1 MIKLDGIEIKPGRFP
16 DGTSYIKCIKEHDIF
31 CDIEWYYE
39 DEKELITLYYLVSH
53 LRNITSDMIIN
64 LYMPYIPN
72 ARMDRVKSE
81 EEIFTLKYFSNV
93 INSMKFDSVLVLDP
107 HSYVSMALLNGIE
120 ALMPDEEIKKA
131 IKRSRVDC
139 IFFPDEGAMKRY
151 SDFCK
156 IPYTFGVKNRDW
168 ATGKINSLS
177 IYSPEVVKGKKVLIV
192 DDICSKGGTFYYSA
206 LELLKAGATEI
217 YLYVTHC
224 EHSIFKGQFG
234 DNKVPLLDTG
244 LIKKVYTTNSIFT
257 EEHDKIEVFNVRR
270 HEGD

>member
-1 MIKLDGIEIKPGRFP
+1 MLILNGKIIKANKFP
-16 DGTSYIKCIKEHDIF
+16 DGTSFFKNIQIKRYNY
-31 CDIEWYYE
+31 IEWYYE
-39 DEKELITLYYLVSH
+39 KDEEMIDLLY
-53 LRNITSDMIIN
+53 ITSHIRN
-64 LYMPYIPN
+64 SCKNEYLELYMPYIPN
-72 ARMDRVKSE
+72 ARMDRIKDE
-81 EEIFTLKYFSNV
+81 TEIFTLKYFANV
-93 INSMKFDSVLVLDP
+93 LNLMNFGNVVVLDP
-107 HSYVSMALLNGIE
+107 HSYVSESLINKIRIITAEDKIKATIE
-120 ALMPDEEIKKA
+120 QTKA
-131 IKRSRVDC
+131 DYV
-139 IFFPDEGAMKRY
+139 FFPDEGAMKRY

-156 IPYTFGVKNRDW
+156 IPYTFGIKNRDW
-168 ATGKINSLS
+168 STGKINSLS
-177 IYSPEVVKGKKVLIV
+177 IYSPEVVKEKKVLIV

-234 DNKVPLLDTG
+234 VNKVPLLDTG